1 MISSFV
7 RAVGTVALISL
18 AFSPAPAVMA
28 AGINHISRSA
38 MQKASGEHE
47 AKRQKCLSAFNAA
60 SASVKARGKKA
71 FMSHCVTNR

>member
-1 MISSFV
+1 
-7 RAVGTVALISL
+7 
-18 AFSPAPAVMA
+18 MA
-28 AGINHISRSA
+28 AGINHVSRSA